1 MAASFKMAKS
11 SFLNPMPSIS
21 SALSRTRQRTNYSI
35 SGLDDCHLFEAT
47 DHVLGDSEFFKCIQH
62 GLLSITV
69 RPIASGNASQSG
81 KRHSLERIELTAAD

>member
-1 MAASFKMAKS
+1 MRSPVPQKE
-11 SFLNPMPSIS
+11 
-21 SALSRTRQRTNYSI
+21 RNYLLLQLHW
-35 SGLDDCHLFEAT
+35 LDDCHLFEAT

-69 RPIASGNASQSG
+69 RPIARGNAPQSG